1 MVLLFFTKNRKI
13 VFTRGAS
20 RLALVIFSITSALW
34 ALTSFIATLI
44 NTGSVGSCQVTI
56 IFATLFDQ
64 VARVS
69 LMQAL
74 VWEINNT
81 TKPSSVEGLVFQGI
95 LLVRFI
101 TGSVF
106 VGFQRP
112 QTDIVCI
119 TRTSLLSLGVLTFVM
134 DTLLITGLL
143 ARVVLARPDNDA
155 RRTVLK
161 TAWKRTTFLVTTG
174 LGIWTMVS
182 SNSNYTTMEDS
193 ANESPIVQCP
203 DDLG

>member
-1 MVLLFFTKNRKI
+1 MVLFFHTKNRKV
-13 VFTRGAS
+13 VFTKGAS
-20 RLALVIFSITSALW
+20 RLALALFSIVSALW

-64 VARVS
+64 LARVS

-74 VWEINNT
+74 VWEINNI
-81 TKPSSVEGLVFQGI
+81 TKPSSIEGLIIQGT
-95 LLVRFI
+95 LLLRFI

-112 QTDIVCI
+112 QIDVVCI
-119 TRTSLLSLGVLTFVM
+119 TRTSLLPLGVLTFVM
-134 DTLLITGLL
+134 DTLLVTVLL
-143 ARVVLARPDNDA
+143 ARVVLTRPDNDA
-155 RRTVLK
+155 RRTGLK
-161 TAWKRTTFLVTTG
+161 TTWKRTTLLVISG

-182 SNSNYTTMEDS
+182 SSSNHTSIKDK
-193 ANESPIVQCP
+193 ANE
-203 DDLG
+203 